1 MVYTIQKTSGGNI
14 TVEDGVINT
23 SSTSLALIGANAVNF
38 GLYLNQDLVWL
49 MQNFASATA
58 PVNPL
63 IGQIWYDT
71 VGAAI
76 KYYNGTTWR
85 ILTPPFDGMAGTAT
99 YSISGQAVA
108 FTLAGGQIISA
119 SSLISIAPANLPSSI
134 LINDTSY
141 TVAAR
146 FPQGLAAGLT
156 IATDAIN
163 DLHIA
168 GRATTANAFASNMTI
183 SVTGSANATVSF
195 DGSGNVVMPIQLANV
210 TVGGTYSKVTIGS
223 NGIVTAGNVI
233 SNVDVVNALGYTPG
247 VANGPA
253 NSLTY
258 GSNIIINGVVGGSNV
273 FYGNANITITTTF
286 LDNPMPTNGII
297 LIPISA
303 TLPTGWY
310 VANGQTVT
318 VPAAYGGGSVVTVN
332 INSSAPSGT
341 NYIQKVY

>member
-1 MVYTIQKTSGGNI
+1 MTYTIQKTSGGNI
-14 TVEDGVINT
+14 SVADSVINT
-23 SSTSLALIGANAVNF
+23 TATSLALIGANAVNF

-49 MQNFASATA
+49 LQNFASNTA

-71 VGAAI
+71 TNAAI
-76 KYYNGTTWR
+76 KYYNGLTWKV
-85 ILTPPFDGMAGTAT
+85 LTPPYDGMAGTAT
-99 YSISGQAVA
+99 ASIAGQAVA

-119 SSLISIAPANLPSSI
+119 STLTYLAPGVLPTSVTI
-134 LINDTSY
+134 DDTAY
-141 TVAAR
+141 ACAIR
-146 FPQGLAAGLT
+146 FPQGMSPGVTL
-156 IATDAIN
+156 ATDTN
-163 DLHIA
+163 WLRFA
-168 GRATTANAFASNMTI
+168 GTATTANAFASNMTI

-195 DGSGNVVMPIQLANV
+195 NGSGNVVMPMQLSNV
-210 TVGGTYSKVTIGS
+210 TVAGTYSKVTIGS

-253 NSLTY
+253 NSLTF

-297 LIPISA
+297 LIPVSA
-303 TLPTGWY
+303 TLPTGWF

-332 INSSAPSGT
+332 ITSSAPSGT